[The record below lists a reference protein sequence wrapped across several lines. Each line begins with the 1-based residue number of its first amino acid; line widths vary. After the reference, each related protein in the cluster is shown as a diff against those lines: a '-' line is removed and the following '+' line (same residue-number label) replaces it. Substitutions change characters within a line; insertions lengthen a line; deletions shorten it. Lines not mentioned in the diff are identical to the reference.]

1 MMTDKLQ
8 TVKEALE
15 DILHDYKYNI
25 KEYQLAQ
32 SKNGPLGFLL
42 NITGKTRAKQALAEL
57 NSYMQARDSEEMV
70 EKVELA
76 IIKLIDEEYT
86 RCECANYKELAK
98 AAIKAMEGGE

>member
-1 MMTDKLQ
+1 MQDKLI
-8 TVKEALE
+8 TVKQALE
-15 DILHDYKYNI
+15 YTLKILKMTKIGRGHY
-25 KEYQLAQ
+25 E
-32 SKNGPLGFLL
+32 P
-42 NITGKTRAKQALAEL
+42 AKQALAEL

-98 AAIKAMEGGE
+98 AAIKTMEGNENDKKL